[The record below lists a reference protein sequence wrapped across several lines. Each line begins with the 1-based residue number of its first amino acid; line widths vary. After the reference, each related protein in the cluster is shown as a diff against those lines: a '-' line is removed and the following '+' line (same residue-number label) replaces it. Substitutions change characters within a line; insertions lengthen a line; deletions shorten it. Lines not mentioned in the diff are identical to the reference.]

1 MNLANLFWSTSG
13 LYILGWFICNLSFFH
28 IRKNWH
34 KVGELAL
41 FTGLVLHVIYIGIQ
55 FFRPNSSTFLTTAGI
70 LLFASLLTIIIYF
83 ILDYLYRKEIF
94 EIIFP
99 PLTLFFLLLSSLIAN
114 QILLV
119 PQFITLSPMVGK
131 FMIFIHASFSL
142 IGYLLFGVAC
152 LTSIFFLKLE
162 QKIKNKTLS
171 LQDIKVPS
179 LGFLDRLN
187 HRVITSGF
195 LFLTVGLLVGITLNL
210 IVKQGFTSINLRLIF
225 PIVTWGFYAFIL
237 FDRSIRGLS
246 GKYTATWSII
256 GFIAAAF
263 SFVYEMI
270 VLTNAYPKL

>member
-28 IRKNWH
+28 IRKNLH
-34 KVGELAL
+34 KIGEFTL
-41 FTGLVLHVIYIGIQ
+41 FMGLVLHVIYIGIQ
-55 FFRPNSSTFLTTAGI
+55 FFRPNSSPFTTIAGI
-70 LLFASLLTIIIYF
+70 LLFTSLLTSTIYF

-99 PLTLFFLLLSSLIAN
+99 PLTLFFLLLSSLISN
-114 QILLV
+114 QTLLV
-119 PQFITLSPMVGK
+119 PQFITVSPIAGK
-131 FMIFIHASFSL
+131 SMIYIHASFSL

-162 QKIKNKTLS
+162 QKIKNKTLL

-195 LFLTVGLLVGITLNL
+195 LFLTIGLLMGITVNL

-225 PIVTWGFYAFIL
+225 PILTWGFYAFVL

-246 GKYTATWSII
+246 GRFTATWSII

-263 SFVYEMI
+263 SFIYEMI
-270 VLTNAYPKL
+270 ILTHSTPKL